1 MENIA
6 QEKELFVLN
15 SLVKYDLLNS
25 LVETLSNEDSKIVE
39 DINGTK
45 TIKYNFD
52 LPQEFVKEFEET
64 YNSSEEEIGVIISN
78 IIDKAISQY
87 LENN

>member
-39 DINGTK
+39 DVNWTK